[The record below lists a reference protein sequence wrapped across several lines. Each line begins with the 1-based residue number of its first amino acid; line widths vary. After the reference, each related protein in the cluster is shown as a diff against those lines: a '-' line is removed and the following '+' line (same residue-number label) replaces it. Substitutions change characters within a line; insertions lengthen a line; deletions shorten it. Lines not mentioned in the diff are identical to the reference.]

1 MMSFLQ
7 RLKYAKKGF
16 AMTLMIRF
24 ECPQCSQEMPLD
36 LREFAPGNRQLCH
49 TCQTPARMTKD
60 SLDRFS
66 KDMRQ
71 YFIG

>member
-1 MMSFLQ
+1 
-7 RLKYAKKGF
+7 
-16 AMTLMIRF
+16 MIRF

-49 TCQTPARMTKD
+49 ACQTPTRMTKH

-66 KDMRQ
+66 RDLRQ
-71 YFIG
+71 YFTG